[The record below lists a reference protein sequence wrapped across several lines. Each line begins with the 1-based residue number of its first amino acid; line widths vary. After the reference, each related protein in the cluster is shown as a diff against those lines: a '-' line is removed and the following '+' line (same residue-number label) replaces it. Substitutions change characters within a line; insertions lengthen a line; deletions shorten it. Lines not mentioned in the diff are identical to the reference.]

1 MRPPLPTIAFLVAV
15 ADLALCGIISN
26 GFIVTVKIT
35 EWAKSK
41 RLTSSNQ
48 LLLSIGISNFSTT
61 ILLTVY
67 FLCKYSTDTGNSIIL
82 QILNGIAAF
91 AVYSRF
97 WLTALLCVFYCI
109 KIVNSNNS
117 LFLWCKMRISWLI
130 PQLLVGSLVISMIV
144 SIFSIRQTSTQSKS
158 NTTANIRNVT
168 QAKTLI
174 SFYTSSQL
182 LFLSICSGC
191 PLLVVLLCSILV
203 VASLCRHV
211 CRMTSKESSFRNLQ
225 AEAHV
230 RAAGTVLSLLI
241 LYLLLYLTEN
251 VAVLIHTDKNRFV
264 YVFVLLVYAPA
275 QATILILV
283 NPKLNQEATRMLT
296 RTKS

>member
-1 MRPPLPTIAFLVAV
+1 MSSLQIIAFLVAV
-15 ADLALCGIISN
+15 ADLALCGLISN

-67 FLCKYSTDTGNSIIL
+67 FLCQFSTDFGNSIIL
-82 QILNGIAAF
+82 QILNGIAVF

-168 QAKTLI
+168 QGKTLI
-174 SFYTSSQL
+174 PFYTSSQL
-182 LFLSICSGC
+182 LFLSIYSGC

-211 CRMTSKESSFRNLQ
+211 CRMTSKESSFRSLQ

-251 VAVLIHTDKNRFV
+251 VTMLIHTYKNRFV

>member
-1 MRPPLPTIAFLVAV
+1 MSSLQIIAFLVAV
-15 ADLALCGIISN
+15 ADLALCGLISN
-26 GFIVTVKIT
+26 GFIVTMKIT

-41 RLTSSNQ
+41 RLTSSNH
-48 LLLSIGISNFSTT
+48 LLLSIGISNFIST
-61 ILLTVY
+61 ILMAVY
-67 FLCKYSTDTGNSIIL
+67 FLCEFLTDTRNCILVQII
-82 QILNGIAAF
+82 NGIAAF
-91 AVYSRF
+91 AVFSRF

-117 LFLWCKMRISWLI
+117 LFLWCKMRISWLM

-144 SIFSIRQTSTQSKS
+144 SIFSIRQTSIQSKS

-168 QAKTLI
+168 QARTLI
-174 SFYTSSQL
+174 SFYTSSQQL
-182 LFLSICSGC
+182 VLSIYSGC

-211 CRMTSKESSFRNLQ
+211 CRMTSKESSFRNFQ
-225 AEAHV
+225 TEAHV

-251 VAVLIHTDKNRFV
+251 VAVLIYTDKNRFI

>member
-1 MRPPLPTIAFLVAV
+1 MSSLQIIAFLVAV
-15 ADLALCGIISN
+15 ADLALCGLISN

-35 EWAKSK
+35 EWAKSN

-48 LLLSIGISNFSTT
+48 LLLSIGISNCIST

-67 FLCKYSTDTGNSIIL
+67 FLCEFSTDTVNSIIL
-82 QILNGIAAF
+82 RILNGIASF

-130 PQLLVGSLVISMIV
+130 PQLLMGSLVISMIV
-144 SIFSIRQTSTQSKS
+144 SIFSIRQTSIQSKS

-174 SFYTSSQL
+174 SFYTSSQQL
-182 LFLSICSGC
+182 VLSIYSGC

-211 CRMTSKESSFRNLQ
+211 CRMTSKESSFRNFQ
-225 AEAHV
+225 TEAHV

-251 VAVLIHTDKNRFV
+251 VAVLIYTDKNRFI

>member
-1 MRPPLPTIAFLVAV
+1 MSSLQIIAFLVAV
-15 ADLALCGIISN
+15 ADLALCGLISN

-48 LLLSIGISNFSTT
+48 LLLSIGISNCIST
-61 ILLTVY
+61 ILMVVD
-67 FLCKYSTDTGNSIIL
+67 FLCEFLTDTRNSILVEI
-82 QILNGIAAF
+82 INGIAAF
-91 AVYSRF
+91 AVYCRF

-117 LFLWCKMRISWLI
+117 LFLWCKMRISWLM
-130 PQLLVGSLVISMIV
+130 PQLLMGCLVISMII
-144 SIFSIRQTSTQSKS
+144 SIFSIRQTSMQSKS

-168 QAKTLI
+168 QAKTTI
-174 SFYTSSQL
+174 SFYTSYQL

-211 CRMTSKESSFRNLQ
+211 CRMTSKESSFRNFQ
-225 AEAHV
+225 TEAHV
-230 RAAGTVLSLLI
+230 RAAGTMLSLLI

-251 VAVLIHTDKNRFV
+251 VAVLIYTYKNRFV
-264 YVFVLLVYAPA
+264 YVVALLVYAPA

-296 RTKS
+296 RTKP

>member
-1 MRPPLPTIAFLVAV
+1 MSSLHIIAFLVAV
-15 ADLALCGIISN
+15 ADLALCGLISN

-48 LLLSIGISNFSTT
+48 LLLSIGISNFIST
-61 ILLTVY
+61 ILAAVY
-67 FLCKYSTDTGNSIIL
+67 FLCEFLTETRNCILMEII
-82 QILNGIAAF
+82 NGVSNF
-91 AVYSRF
+91 AVYFRF

-109 KIVNSNNS
+109 KIVNSNHS
-117 LFLWCKMRISWLI
+117 VFLWCKMRISWLI

-144 SIFSIRQTSTQSKS
+144 SIFSVQQGSIQSKS

-174 SFYTSSQL
+174 PLSTFYKL
-182 LFLSICSGC
+182 LFLSIGSGC

-211 CRMTSKESSFRNLQ
+211 CRMTSKESSFRSLQ

-251 VAVLIHTDKNRFV
+251 ATMLIDADKYRFFYLFMV
-264 YVFVLLVYAPA
+264 LVYAPA
-275 QATILILV
+275 QATILILI
-283 NPKLNQEATRMLT
+283 NPKLNQGATRMLT

>member
-1 MRPPLPTIAFLVAV
+1 MCSLQIIAFLVAV
-15 ADLALCGIISN
+15 ADLALCGLISN

-67 FLCKYSTDTGNSIIL
+67 FLYKFSTDTVNNIIL
-82 QILNGIAAF
+82 QILNGITAF
-91 AVYSRF
+91 AVFSRF
-97 WLTALLCVFYCI
+97 WLTALLCIFYCI
-109 KIVNSNNS
+109 KIVNSNHS
-117 LFLWCKMRISWLI
+117 VFLWCKMRISRLI
-130 PQLLVGSLVISMIV
+130 PQLLVGSLVISMIA
-144 SIFSIRQTSTQSKS
+144 SIFSIQQIFMQSKS

-174 SFYTSSQL
+174 SFDTSSQL

-211 CRMTSKESSFRNLQ
+211 CRMASKESSFRNLQ

-241 LYLLLYLTEN
+241 LFLFIYLTGN
-251 VAVLIHTDKNRFV
+251 VAALMHTYKSQLV
-264 YVFVLLVYAPA
+264 YVVALLVYAPA

>member
-1 MRPPLPTIAFLVAV
+1 MSSLQIIAFLVAV
-15 ADLALCGIISN
+15 ADLALCGLISN
-26 GFIVTVKIT
+26 GFIVAVKIT

-67 FLCKYSTDTGNSIIL
+67 VLCAFSTDTGNSIIL
-82 QILNGIAAF
+82 QILNGITAF
-91 AVYSRF
+91 AVVSRF
-97 WLTALLCVFYCI
+97 WLTGLLCIFYCI
-109 KIVNSNNS
+109 KIVNSNHS

-130 PQLLVGSLVISMIV
+130 PQLLVGSLVISMIT
-144 SIFSIRQTSTQSKS
+144 SIYSVLYNSASIQSKS

-174 SFYTSSQL
+174 SSSQL
-182 LFLSICSGC
+182 LLLSICSGC

-211 CRMTSKESSFRNLQ
+211 CWMTSKESSFRSLQ

-241 LYLLLYLTEN
+241 LYLLLYLTWN
-251 VAVLIHTDKNRFV
+251 VAVLIHTYKNQF
-264 YVFVLLVYAPA
+264 VFVLLVYAPA

-283 NPKLNQEATRMLT
+283 NPKLNQEATHMLT